1 MQKLILQRFEELDF
15 PEWLKKSVR
24 PEIENI
30 VNHIKVSHSSIEYDN
45 VIYPY
50 DDEEE
55 DEESIIDTL
64 INSCINKFID
74 KKFVKTLKKYKHIKV
89 REKIAYIEALY
100 TKDKHIITK
109 VKESIKQR
117 MFSDKISYTGAHC
130 MIFPWI
136 IPNVI
141 GDVMQHKKF

>member
-1 MQKLILQRFEELDF
+1 MQKLILKRFQETDF

-30 VNHIKVSHSSIEYDN
+30 VNHIKVSQMSIEYDN

-50 DDEEE
+50 DE
-55 DEESIIDTL
+55 DSIIDTL

-74 KKFVKTLKKYKHIKV
+74 KKFANTLKKYKHIKV

-100 TKDKHIITK
+100 TKDKHIIRQ

-130 MIFPWI
+130 LVFPWI
-136 IPNVI
+136 IPSVI
-141 GDVMQHKKF
+141 SDAMQHKKF